1 MLNPETPEN
10 IQIKCTN
17 LLCVYIQII
26 KKITQII
33 FHIIQGNNKQ
43 LANNKPGTGQQQQ
56 QQQQPTQQQQQQQ
69 QQGPLIGNKPIT
81 QSQGTQHLVIGS
93 LGELFVIRNGHAWIS
108 SYSRAT
114 GRHIFEGT

>member
-1 MLNPETPEN
+1 MLNAETPQK
-10 IQIKCTN
+10 IFKSAVR
-17 LLCVYIQII
+17 LYSDYI
-26 KKITQII
+26 KITQII

-56 QQQQPTQQQQQQQ
+56 QQQQQTQQQQQ

-114 GRHIFEGT
+114 GRHIFEV